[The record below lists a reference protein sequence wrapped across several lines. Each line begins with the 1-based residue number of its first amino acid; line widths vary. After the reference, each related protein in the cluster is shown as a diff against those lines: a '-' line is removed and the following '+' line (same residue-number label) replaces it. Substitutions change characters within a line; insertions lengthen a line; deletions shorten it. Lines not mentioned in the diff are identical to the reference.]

1 MISPPGGGPV
11 LPPDAERLYRHAL
24 RAAPAGLTEHAGELG
39 WSVDETELAL
49 ADLERLRLAR
59 RGPDGTVRVDDPR
72 ASVGRLL
79 DGQEAELDERRRQLL
94 ALRGSLE
101 SFELDFRQ
109 GLQLSGPRLPPWEAV
124 APSEAS
130 AAVDHLLRTSDG
142 PLLQVSRRIETGPG
156 HEEGVRRQFEEVT
169 ASGRAVLTIFP
180 SSVLPNPLWL
190 QFAQHRAAAGE
201 QQRYLPDGELR
212 VEFGV
217 FGSSGVL
224 LEHDDDRE
232 PGYLLMR
239 PASVIRAFV
248 TLFEELW
255 RRAEPVLAQGPSAPA
270 QTVKL
275 LELLALGFKDEA
287 IARQLGLSLRT
298 VRRRISVLMDEH
310 GADTRFQLGLAV
322 SRRGLL
328 RADRR

>member
-1 MISPPGGGPV
+1 V
-11 LPPDAERLYRHAL
+11 LPPEAERLYRHVL
-24 RAAPAGLTEHAGELG
+24 RAPPAEVGEHAGDLG
-39 WSVDETELAL
+39 WTVDETERAL

-59 RGPDGTVRVDDPR
+59 RAADGTVRVDDPR

-101 SFELDFRQ
+101 SFELDFRH
-109 GLQLSGPRLPPWEAV
+109 GLQQSGPRVPPWETV
-124 APSEAS
+124 APSDAS

-142 PLLQVSRRIETGPG
+142 PLLQVTRRIEAGPG
-156 HEEGVRRQFEEVT
+156 HEEAVRRQFEEVT
-169 ASGRAVLTIFP
+169 ASGRAVRTIFP
-180 SSVLPNPLWL
+180 SSVLPDPWWL
-190 QFAQHRAAAGE
+190 EFARHRARAGE

-224 LEHDDDRE
+224 VEHDDAPE
-232 PGYLLMR
+232 PGYLLLR
-239 PASVIRAFV
+239 PPSVIGAF
-248 TLFEELW
+248 TALFEELW
-255 RRAEPVLAQGPSAPA
+255 RRAEPVLSQGPSAPA

-298 VRRRISVLMDEH
+298 VRRRLSVLMEEH